1 VKVHVL
7 RAAVAAIAALGL
19 SVLGGRSALVG
30 SSMAVVT
37 ALVSLAAMA
46 RFSRKAEKPVQ
57 TALVIVVA
65 MFLVRLL
72 LVAAGT
78 VFIARTGQSVVLFV
92 LAFFIPYFAFV
103 AIEGAFVHSLGHSCG
118 RPA

>member
-1 VKVHVL
+1 VNVHVQ
-7 RAAVAAIAALGL
+7 RAALVAIVAVGL
-19 SVLGGRSALVG
+19 SALGGRAALVG
-30 SSMAVVT
+30 SSTAVVT
-37 ALVSLAAMA
+37 ALISLAAMA

-65 MFLVRLL
+65 MFVVRLL

-78 VFIARTGQSVVLFV
+78 AFVARTGQSVVRFV

-103 AIEGAFVHSLGHSCG
+103 AIEGAFVHSLGRPYG